1 MRLLPPTMESHSEGA
16 LNFGGG
22 AAPQPSICRDN
33 MRSPRP
39 VALGLACDDH
49 AGLGARS
56 TVMTNGTESKF
67 PWPAWS
73 GCIWFLLIC
82 FGGSGL
88 ISFFTADGI
97 DTWYRTLN
105 APSFAPPD
113 LAFPLVWSALY
124 VLITVAGWRLWRRR
138 RLARGRLALAGW
150 VVQLALNFAWPI
162 LFFGLHM
169 IGASLA
175 DIILMAAAI
184 VATIFLALGVD
195 RPSAWLL
202 LPYFAWVGFAG
213 VLNAAFLRMN

>member
-1 MRLLPPTMESHSEGA
+1 
-16 LNFGGG
+16 
-22 AAPQPSICRDN
+22 
-33 MRSPRP
+33 
-39 VALGLACDDH
+39 
-49 AGLGARS
+49 
-56 TVMTNGTESKF
+56 MTNGAQPKS

-82 FGGSGL
+82 FSGSG
-88 ISFFTADGI
+88 IVSFFTADGI

-124 VLITVAGWRLWRRR
+124 ALIAVAGWRLWRRR
-138 RLARGRLALAGW
+138 DLARGRMAFAAW

-162 LFFGLHM
+162 LFFGQHM
-169 IGASLA
+169 IGAGLA
-175 DIILMAAAI
+175 DIILMVAAI

-195 RPSAWLL
+195 RLSAWLL
-202 LPYFAWVGFAG
+202 LPYFAWVAFAG